1 MSVLDSSALV
11 ELVRRGPHAAWVARW
26 IDGACTLHLADSE
39 AVAALTGL
47 VRGGVIT
54 RERASD
60 AVRLIDDLPID
71 RFPLHGLLGR
81 TLQLSEAVAAYD
93 AGYLALA
100 EAIDEPLV
108 TLDRRLARGA
118 PRTIRVVTPPGDP
131 APGAA
136 T

>member
-1 MSVLDSSALV
+1 VSVLDSSALV
-11 ELVRRGPHAAWVARW
+11 ELVSRGPDSAWVAEW
-26 IDGACTLHLADSE
+26 VDGACTLHLADSE
-39 AVAALTGL
+39 VVAALTGL

-54 RERASD
+54 RERAAS
-60 AVRLIDDLPID
+60 AALLIEDLPVD

-81 TLQLSEAVAAYD
+81 TLELAQSVAAYD

-100 EAIDEPLV
+100 EALDEPLI

-118 PRTIRVVTPPGDP
+118 PGTVRVVTPPARP
-131 APGAA
+131 P